1 MLTRC
6 MLREHASPPLGTPC
20 KRTAYAERDGR
31 YMRSKVT
38 VVGAGNVG
46 ATLGQRVAERDY
58 ADVVL
63 VDVVPNMPM
72 GKALDILEA
81 GPVLGYDSL
90 VIGANGYDETANSD
104 IVVVTSGIPRKPGM
118 SRDDLI
124 RTNQGI
130 VTQVTQEIVKRSPN
144 AIIICVTN
152 PLDAMVQLAYKVSGL
167 PKNRVMG
174 MAGVL
179 DTARFRTFLAQELH
193 VSVRDV
199 QAFVLGGHGDTMVP
213 LARLSTVAGVP
224 LPELI
229 PAERLAQIVQRAR
242 DGGAEIVNLLK
253 QGSAFYAPSASVIQM
268 VDSIILDKKMIMPC
282 SVYLEGEYGINGLF
296 VGVPAKLGSKG
307 VEEVIQLDLTAEE
320 KAQLQKSADSVRELI
335 GVMGI

>member
-1 MLTRC
+1 
-6 MLREHASPPLGTPC
+6 
-20 KRTAYAERDGR
+20 
-31 YMRSKVT
+31 
-38 VVGAGNVG
+38 
-46 ATLGQRVAERDY
+46 
-58 ADVVL
+58 
-63 VDVVPNMPM
+63 MPQ

-90 VIGANGYDETANSD
+90 VTGSNEYENTAGSD
-104 IVVVTSGIPRKPGM
+104 VVVITSGVARKPGM

-130 VTQVTQEIVKRSPN
+130 VTQVTQEIVARSPN

-152 PLDAMVQLAYKVSGL
+152 PLDAMVQLAWRVSGL
-167 PKNRVMG
+167 PKSRVIG

-179 DTARFRTFLAQELH
+179 DAARFRTFIAQELG

-199 QAFVLGGHGDTMVP
+199 QAVVLGGHGDTMVP

-224 LPELI
+224 LPDLI

-253 QGSAFYAPSASVIQM
+253 QGSAYYAPSASVLQM

-282 SVYLEGEYGINGLF
+282 SAYLEGEYGINGLF
-296 VGVPAKLGSKG
+296 VGVPAKLGAQG
-307 VEEVIQLDLTAEE
+307 VEEIIQLDLTESEQA
-320 KAQLQKSADSVRELI
+320 ALQKSADAVKELI
-335 GVMGI
+335 EVMGL

>member
-1 MLTRC
+1 
-6 MLREHASPPLGTPC
+6 
-20 KRTAYAERDGR
+20 
-31 YMRSKVT
+31 MRSKVT

-63 VDVVPNMPM
+63 VDVIKDMPQ

-90 VIGANGYDETANSD
+90 MIGANGYDETVNSN
-104 IVVVTSGIPRKPGM
+104 IVVITSGIARKPGM

-130 VTQVTQEIVKRSPN
+130 VTQVTQEIVSRSPD
-144 AIIICVTN
+144 AILICVTN
-152 PLDAMVQLAYKVSGL
+152 PLDAMVQLAWKVSGF
-167 PKNRVMG
+167 PKNRVIG

-179 DTARFRTFLAQELH
+179 DTARFRTFIAQELG
-193 VSVRDV
+193 VSVKDV

-213 LARLSTVAGVP
+213 LARLSSVAGVP

-229 PAERLAQIVQRAR
+229 PAERLEQIIQRTR
-242 DGGAEIVNLLK
+242 DGGAEIVQLL
-253 QGSAFYAPSASVIQM
+253 QTGSAFYAPSASVLQM
-268 VDSIILDKKMIMPC
+268 IDSILLDKKMIMPC

-296 VGVPAKLGSKG
+296 VGVPAKLGAMG
-307 VEEVIQLDLTAEE
+307 VEEIIQLELTDAEQ
-320 KAQLQKSADSVRELI
+320 AALRKSADSVQELI

>member
-1 MLTRC
+1 
-6 MLREHASPPLGTPC
+6 
-20 KRTAYAERDGR
+20 
-31 YMRSKVT
+31 MRSKVT

-63 VDVVPNMPM
+63 VDVIPDMPQ

-90 VIGANGYDETANSD
+90 VIGTNGYDETENSD
-104 IVVVTSGIPRKPGM
+104 VVVVTSGIARKPGM

-130 VTQVTQEIVKRSPN
+130 VTQVTQEIAKRSPN
-144 AIIICVTN
+144 AILICVTN
-152 PLDAMVQLAYKVSGL
+152 PLDAMVQLAYKVSGF
-167 PKNRVMG
+167 PKQRVMG

-179 DTARFRTFLAQELH
+179 DTARFRTFIAQELN

-213 LARLSTVAGVP
+213 LARLSSVAGVP
-224 LPELI
+224 LPDLI
-229 PAERLAQIVQRAR
+229 PPERLRQIVERTAN
-242 DGGAEIVNLLK
+242 GGAEIVNLLK
-253 QGSAFYAPSASVIQM
+253 QGSAYYAPSASALQM
-268 VDSIILDKKMIMPC
+268 VDSILLDKKMIMPC

-296 VGVPAKLGSKG
+296 VGVPCKLGARG
-307 VEEVIQLDLTAEE
+307 IEQIIQIKLTPDENA
-320 KAQLQKSADSVRELI
+320 ALQKSAGSVRELVTVL
-335 GVMGI
+335 GV

>member
-1 MLTRC
+1 
-6 MLREHASPPLGTPC
+6 
-20 KRTAYAERDGR
+20 
-31 YMRSKVT
+31 MRSKVT

-63 VDVVPNMPM
+63 VDVIPDMPQ

-90 VIGANGYDETANSD
+90 VIGSNGYDATANSD
-104 IVVVTSGIPRKPGM
+104 VVVITSGIARKPGM

-130 VTQVTQEIVKRSPN
+130 VTQVTQEIVSRSPN
-144 AIIICVTN
+144 AILICVTN
-152 PLDAMVQLAYKVSGL
+152 PLDAMVQLAYKVSGF
-167 PKNRVMG
+167 PKQRVLG

-179 DTARFRTFLAQELH
+179 DTARFRTFIAQELD

-224 LPELI
+224 LPQLI
-229 PAERLAQIVQRAR
+229 PADRLAQIVQRTR
-242 DGGAEIVNLLK
+242 DCGAEIVNLLK
-253 QGSAFYAPSASVIQM
+253 QGSAYYAPSASVLQM
-268 VDSIILDKKMIMPC
+268 IDSILLDKKMIMPC

-296 VGVPAKLGSKG
+296 VGVPAKLGAKG
-307 VEEVIQLDLTAEE
+307 VEAIIQLELRDDER
-320 KAQLQKSADSVRELI
+320 AQLQKSADSVRELI

>member
-1 MLTRC
+1 
-6 MLREHASPPLGTPC
+6 
-20 KRTAYAERDGR
+20 
-31 YMRSKVT
+31 MRSKVT

-63 VDVVPNMPM
+63 VDVIPNMPQ

-90 VIGANGYDETANSD
+90 VIGTNGYEETAGSD
-104 IVVVTSGIPRKPGM
+104 VVVVTSGIARKPGM

-130 VTQVTQEIVKRSPN
+130 VTQVTQEIVNRSPN
-144 AIIICVTN
+144 AVLICVTN
-152 PLDAMVQLAYKVSGL
+152 PLDAMVQLAYKVSGF
-167 PKNRVMG
+167 PKQRVIG

-179 DTARFRTFLAQELH
+179 DTARFRTFLAQELN

-199 QAFVLGGHGDTMVP
+199 QAYVLGGHGDTMVP
-213 LARLSTVAGVP
+213 LARLSTVGGVP
-224 LPELI
+224 VSELI
-229 PAERLAQIVQRAR
+229 PAERLGQIVQRAR
-242 DGGAEIVNLLK
+242 DGGAEIVNLLGS
-253 QGSAFYAPSASVIQM
+253 GSAYYAPSASVLQM
-268 VDSIILDKKMIMPC
+268 IDAILLDKQQIMPC

-296 VGVPAKLGSKG
+296 VGVPAKLGARG
-307 VEEVIQLDLTAEE
+307 VEQVIQLELTADEQ
-320 KAQLQKSADSVRELI
+320 AQLQKSAESVRELV
-335 GVMGI
+335 GVMGL